1 MHLSGQISLD
11 GCGARRSLCLIFLYE
26 KMDLLGPSG
35 CSIKF
40 KSSFDGMTEH
50 MDAHIDSGHN
60 ASLFVAQDKRRL
72 LVRPCRELDLGV
84 GYSKVGYSGVGY
96 SKVGCWGRR
105 GVASWVRLAWFLML
119 HVD

>member
-11 GCGARRSLCLIFLYE
+11 GCGAGRNLCLIFLYE

-35 CSIKF
+35 CFIRF
-40 KSSFDGMTEH
+40 KSYFDGMTEH
-50 MDAHIDSGHN
+50 MGAHIDSGHN
-60 ASLFVAQDKRRL
+60 TLLFLAQDKRRL

-84 GYSKVGYSGVGY
+84 GYSKVG
-96 SKVGCWGRR
+96 CRGRC
-105 GVASWVRLAWFLML
+105 GVASWVRLAWFLVL

>member
-1 MHLSGQISLD
+1 
-11 GCGARRSLCLIFLYE
+11 
-26 KMDLLGPSG
+26 
-35 CSIKF
+35 
-40 KSSFDGMTEH
+40 MTEH
-50 MDAHIDSGHN
+50 MGAHIDSGHN

-84 GYSKVGYSGVGY
+84 GYSRVGYSGVG
-96 SKVGCWGRR
+96 CQGRR